1 MKTSPVSKDEINLGM
16 PAIPL
21 LDLALINEQV
31 LLLAMAVFLWQIF
44 TSFGLFK
51 RTALILRRSGVI

>member
-1 MKTSPVSKDEINLGM
+1 MKNSPVSKDEINLGM

>member
-1 MKTSPVSKDEINLGM
+1 MKNSPVYKDEINLGM